1 MKVLAVSLCLLA
13 CGAAAEEA
21 RPALRSR
28 PATKL
33 GTPVPLSAS
42 SRSVVRASVK
52 KPSLA
57 VRGGGPIPEMSST
70 VAMIIG
76 AAGIFFSF
84 SVMAVFQED
93 VYKKLYGGE
102 KFAFTF
108 FVLIVDRGLNALSA
122 LLGVKLLGSSGLT
135 IPLVDIFFSGVS
147 QMFAMFASNEALRYV
162 SYPTQVLGKS
172 CKMVPVMAG
181 GIVLGG
187 KKYTLIEYAQVALI
201 TIGVCVFNFGGKSK
215 KSGQDSPLGLFLIAA
230 SLFMDMVTGGLQD
243 RVKMRTKELNPMA
256 AGPKRPS
263 MHESMLWT
271 NASGF
276 LVALLL
282 GLFSGHLFGGI
293 KFCTRHPQVKRPLAT
308 ASAVRRLPPAC
319 MRGYRWWRAALVPSK
334 SATTSPPGP
343 AAPHLVPPPH
353 RVPASPPRQMLYAI
367 LVYSLSSAVGGNFV
381 YFTLTQFNPLVLTT
395 VTTTR
400 KIFSTLYSIFRNPA
414 NSLNGM
420 QWSGTLMVFAG
431 LLGDIA
437 RKLSAKPPAPK
448 PPPPPPPPIEDA
460 PASEPAAAA
469 PKEE

>member
-293 KFCTRHPQVKRPLAT
+293 KFCTRHPQ
-308 ASAVRRLPPAC
+308 
-319 MRGYRWWRAALVPSK
+319 
-334 SATTSPPGP
+334 
-343 AAPHLVPPPH
+343 
-353 RVPASPPRQMLYAI
+353 MLYAI